1 MWYVILG
8 PPFFL
13 GASWTFVNPII
24 TRGGPLFFCP
34 MIAILLFHFT
44 ELCECY
50 YGLSMRSTTVLRGPF
65 LPQFSRGF
73 ASLYNGS
80 LLVGPLLLSKH
91 FTIYKDVNFK
101 NKEDQ
106 GRELEFCNWPCLELM
121 MRVYLEN
128 AIHWCS

>member
-1 MWYVILG
+1 M
-8 PPFFL
+8 
-13 GASWTFVNPII
+13 
-24 TRGGPLFFCP
+24 
-34 MIAILLFHFT
+34 
-44 ELCECY
+44 
-50 YGLSMRSTTVLRGPF
+50 
-65 LPQFSRGF
+65 PQFSRGF

-106 GRELEFCNWPCLELM
+106 GREFCNWPCLELM

-128 AIHWCS
+128 AIYWCSYLIEVLSRVYESVLHWNLMLESCLVTNFQC